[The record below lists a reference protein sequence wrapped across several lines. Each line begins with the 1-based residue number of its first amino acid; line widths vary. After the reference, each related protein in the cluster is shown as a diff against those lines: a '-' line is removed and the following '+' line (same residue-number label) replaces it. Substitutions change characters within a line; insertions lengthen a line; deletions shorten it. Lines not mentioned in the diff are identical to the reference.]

1 MRIRPRWITPL
12 VALAAQ
18 AALAEP
24 ERVPV
29 ACTVS
34 HRAGAIATGEDDV
47 TALVCQAREGF
58 FVPGVLYR
66 DLTVAETKVPHLE
79 AEVATLEREVVELRI
94 AGVKWSESSSASKR
108 RAQLAEERVEE
119 LEDWTHDPILWT
131 AVGVAL
137 AIGSAVVYSLIDGRG
152 ASAQ

>member
-1 MRIRPRWITPL
+1 M
-12 VALAAQ
+12 
-18 AALAEP
+18 
-24 ERVPV
+24 
-29 ACTVS
+29 
-34 HRAGAIATGEDDV
+34 
-47 TALVCQAREGF
+47 
-58 FVPGVLYR
+58 PGVLYR